1 MLILI
6 CKHERKG
13 INYGQ
18 SLCLNM
24 SSEHTLMV
32 NCQCSL
38 QREGLVEGNY
48 LMNGITDLIEEGKG
62 TGYPFNLSCLPLC
75 KNTCSLEKAQQ

>member
-1 MLILI
+1 
-6 CKHERKG
+6 
-13 INYGQ
+13 
-18 SLCLNM
+18 
-24 SSEHTLMV
+24 MV

-62 TGYPFNLSCLPLC
+62 TGHPFNLSCLPLC
-75 KNTCSLEKAQQ
+75 KNIRSLEKAQQ